1 MKKLVALI
9 IIASLSVTAKAQLSF
24 MDMINHYF
32 KANPF
37 EQPFGSFLSSL
48 LTDHHFIK
56 DELNKRTDSNFF
68 FLRGHYT
75 DFSPVAFTLKK
86 TEIRV
91 AEVEFNHADSL
102 HTLDTMIVYQLLCIT
117 DSTDK
122 GKDQV
127 KKEFIRFQRRFGN
140 DFTSNEYKYTNGAD
154 GQPGMELYNYYFSI
168 YSISPITVAWGKMI
182 DGKDYVFTL
191 TLRMKQVENQAALI
205 QSPDGF

>member
-1 MKKLVALI
+1 MKKLVVI
-9 IIASLSVTAKAQLSF
+9 ISIAFLSVSARAQLSF

-37 EQPFGSFLSSL
+37 EQPFGSFLSSI

-75 DFSPVAFTLKK
+75 DFTPVEINPVQ

-91 AEVEFNHADSL
+91 AEVEFNHTDSL

-127 KKEFIRFQRRFGN
+127 KKELNRFQRRFGN
-140 DFTSNEYKYTNGAD
+140 DFTSNEYKYSTGAD
-154 GQPGMELYNYYFSI
+154 GQPGMELYNYYYSI

-182 DGKDYVFTL
+182 NGKDYVFTL
-191 TLRMKQVENQAALI
+191 TLRMKQVENQASLI